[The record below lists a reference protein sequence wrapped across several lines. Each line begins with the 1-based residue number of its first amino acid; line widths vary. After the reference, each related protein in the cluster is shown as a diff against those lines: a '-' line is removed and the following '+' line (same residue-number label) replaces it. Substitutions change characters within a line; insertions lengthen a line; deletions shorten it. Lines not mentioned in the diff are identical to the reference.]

1 MSLDRYEMKWSIPYG
16 VAFSPLNYWK
26 KRSTNPN
33 LQSFR
38 AVDLNSQ
45 YYGTYDFIIVGGGA
59 GGGVLANRLTEIE
72 NFTVLVVEAGKVDP
86 PISRITGLAAYL
98 RNSDWNWGY
107 WSTVQTKGCLGGGSS
122 INWAI
127 HVRGNAADLDKWE
140 DLGNSGWSY
149 SDCLP
154 YFKKSQFGNSSV
166 DIDTDYQGTDGP
178 QSITVAEDTPTLTQE
193 IINAFTELGKTEGDY
208 NGADQYNVG
217 RIQYFQKYNVRST
230 TANAYVRPVLNR
242 TNLEL
247 IFDALVTKIDISN
260 NTATGIQFWQNGTL
274 YSATASKEVI
284 LSAGAIGSPQL
295 LLLSVIGPQEEW
307 NITSPLW
314 WIYQWVKI

>member
-1 MSLDRYEMKWSIPYG
+1 
-16 VAFSPLNYWK
+16 
-26 KRSTNPN
+26 
-33 LQSFR
+33 
-38 AVDLNSQ
+38 
-45 YYGTYDFIIVGGGA
+45 YGTYDFIIVGGGA

-107 WSTVQTKGCLGGGSS
+107 WSTVQTKGCLEVQFNVDIKVNELFFKMHRLLTKRGGSS

-314 WIYQWVKI
+314 WIYQ